1 MGVSWPLTA
10 WPILACFLYDFV
22 AGDETMMT
30 TTDVRMPTIVRSAS
44 QQVVVVSKQSQLNGL
59 LETVLDAG
67 QYDVV
72 FVESTEHAY
81 SHIKRLTPHLIIVC
95 LDIDDLDGFQVL
107 SMLKLD
113 DDTKCIPVVTC
124 TVQQDEEI
132 TRDESLDP
140 PDDVFS
146 QQAMLQL
153 N

>member
-1 MGVSWPLTA
+1 
-10 WPILACFLYDFV
+10 
-22 AGDETMMT
+22 MMT
-30 TTDVRMPTIVRSAS
+30 TTDVRMPTTVRSTS

-113 DDTKCIPVVTC
+113 EDTKGIPVVTC
-124 TVQQDEEI
+124 TMQAENEEPF
-132 TRDESLDP
+132 DESLDP
-140 PDDVFS
+140 PDDVMFS
-146 QQAMLQL
+146 QPAMMQL

>member
-1 MGVSWPLTA
+1 M
-10 WPILACFLYDFV
+10 LAGESE
-22 AGDETMMT
+22 ATMMT
-30 TTDVRMPTIVRSAS
+30 TIDSRTTLTGRSTS

-95 LDIDDLDGFQVL
+95 LDIDDIDGFQVL

-113 DDTKCIPVVTC
+113 TDTRNIPVVTC
-124 TVQQDEEI
+124 TVTQEDQ
-132 TRDESLDP
+132 TARDESLDR

-146 QQAMLQL
+146 QPPAMQL

>member
-1 MGVSWPLTA
+1 
-10 WPILACFLYDFV
+10 
-22 AGDETMMT
+22 MMT
-30 TTDVRMPTIVRSAS
+30 TTDVRTPMTVRSTS

-113 DDTKCIPVVTC
+113 NDTKAIPVVTC
-124 TVQQDEEI
+124 TVSHDEEE
-132 TRDESLDP
+132 TREESLDP
-140 PDDVFS
+140 RDDVFS
-146 QQAMLQL
+146 QPAQMQL

>member
-1 MGVSWPLTA
+1 
-10 WPILACFLYDFV
+10 
-22 AGDETMMT
+22 MMI
-30 TTDVRMPTIVRSAS
+30 TTDARTPMTVRSTS

-81 SHIKRLTPHLIIVC
+81 SHIKRLSPHLIIVC

-113 DDTKCIPVVTC
+113 SDTKNIPVVTC
-124 TVQQDEEI
+124 TIQQDDEV
-132 TRDESLDP
+132 TRDESLDL
-140 PDDVFS
+140 PDDVFC
-146 QQAMLQL
+146 QQAEMQL

>member
-1 MGVSWPLTA
+1 
-10 WPILACFLYDFV
+10 
-22 AGDETMMT
+22 MMT
-30 TTDVRMPTIVRSAS
+30 TTGTGATPLTLRPTS

-81 SHIKRLTPHLIIVC
+81 SHIKQLVPHLIIVC
-95 LDIDDLDGFQVL
+95 LDVDDLDGFQVL

-113 DDTKCIPVVTC
+113 ADTRNIPMVTC
-124 TVQQDEEI
+124 TVTQEEEV
-132 TRDESLDP
+132 TPDESMEM
-140 PDDVFS
+140 PDGVFAQPVTLS
-146 QQAMLQL
+146 L

>member
-1 MGVSWPLTA
+1 
-10 WPILACFLYDFV
+10 
-22 AGDETMMT
+22 MMT
-30 TTDVRMPTIVRSAS
+30 TTATTRTPRAVKSA

-81 SHIKRLTPHLIIVC
+81 SHIKRLSPDLIIVC
-95 LDIDDLDGFQVL
+95 LDIDDIDGFQVL

-113 DDTKCIPVVTC
+113 SETKRIPVVTC
-124 TVQQDEEI
+124 TVSSDEDDAL
-132 TRDESLDP
+132 DEPAELP
-140 PDDVFS
+140 ENVFS
-146 QQAMLQL
+146 EPPAICM

>member
-1 MGVSWPLTA
+1 
-10 WPILACFLYDFV
+10 
-22 AGDETMMT
+22 MMT
-30 TTDVRMPTIVRSAS
+30 TTHVRTPMAVRSTS

-113 DDTKCIPVVTC
+113 ADTKGIPVVTC
-124 TVQQDEEI
+124 TVQRDDEE
-132 TRDESLDP
+132 TQDESLDP
-140 PDDVFS
+140 PDDVFY
-146 QQAMLQL
+146 QPAIMQL

>member
-1 MGVSWPLTA
+1 
-10 WPILACFLYDFV
+10 
-22 AGDETMMT
+22 MMT
-30 TTDVRMPTIVRSAS
+30 TTRTENTLTGKTAT

-113 DDTKCIPVVTC
+113 KETRNIPVVTC
-124 TVQQDEEI
+124 TTATDGSNDREDVHERSDE
-132 TRDESLDP
+132 
-140 PDDVFS
+140 DVFIETP
-146 QQAMLQL
+146 AMAM

>member
-1 MGVSWPLTA
+1 M
-10 WPILACFLYDFV
+10 
-22 AGDETMMT
+22 
-30 TTDVRMPTIVRSAS
+30 RPTS

-81 SHIKRLTPHLIIVC
+81 SHIKRLTPRLIIVC

-113 DDTKCIPVVTC
+113 AETKDIPLVTC
-124 TVQQDEEI
+124 TVHRRK
-132 TRDESLDP
+132 TRSAGRIARPAGRRVLPAGGD
-140 PDDVFS
+140 
-146 QQAMLQL
+146 AAQL
-153 N
+153 AL

>member
-1 MGVSWPLTA
+1 
-10 WPILACFLYDFV
+10 
-22 AGDETMMT
+22 MT
-30 TTDVRMPTIVRSAS
+30 TTETRTPLMGRSTS

-81 SHIKRLTPHLIIVC
+81 SHIKRLAPHLIIVC
-95 LDIDDLDGFQVL
+95 LDIDDIDGFQVL

-113 DDTKCIPVVTC
+113 NDTKSIPVVTC
-124 TVQQDEEI
+124 TVSQEDEVM
-132 TRDESLDP
+132 RDESVDR

-146 QQAMLQL
+146 FSQPPAMQL

>member
-1 MGVSWPLTA
+1 
-10 WPILACFLYDFV
+10 
-22 AGDETMMT
+22 MMT
-30 TTDVRMPTIVRSAS
+30 TTDVRMPATVRSTS

-59 LETVLDAG
+59 LETVLGAG

-81 SHIKRLTPHLIIVC
+81 THIKRLTPHLIIVC

-113 DDTKCIPVVTC
+113 EVTKGIPVVTC
-124 TVQQDEEI
+124 TTQRDDEEMQ
-132 TRDESLDP
+132 DESLDP
-140 PDDVFS
+140 PDDVMFC
-146 QQAMLQL
+146 QPAAMQL

>member
-1 MGVSWPLTA
+1 
-10 WPILACFLYDFV
+10 
-22 AGDETMMT
+22 MMT
-30 TTDVRMPTIVRSAS
+30 TTQTRTPLTMRPTS

-59 LETVLDAG
+59 LESVLDAG

-81 SHIKRLTPHLIIVC
+81 THIKRLAPNLIIVC

-113 DDTKCIPVVTC
+113 ADTRSIPVVTC
-124 TVQQDEEI
+124 TVTQEEEE
-132 TRDESLDP
+132 TRDDSLDP
-140 PDDVFS
+140 PDDVFI
-146 QQAMLQL
+146 QPAALQL

>member
-1 MGVSWPLTA
+1 
-10 WPILACFLYDFV
+10 
-22 AGDETMMT
+22 MMT
-30 TTDVRMPTIVRSAS
+30 TTDVRVPTTVRPTS

-67 QYDVV
+67 QYDIV

-113 DDTKCIPVVTC
+113 DETKDIPLVTC
-124 TVQQDEEI
+124 TSSQDDEE
-132 TRDESLDP
+132 TPDEALDP
-140 PDDVFS
+140 REGVFS
-146 QQAMLQL
+146 QPAAMQL

>member
-1 MGVSWPLTA
+1 
-10 WPILACFLYDFV
+10 
-22 AGDETMMT
+22 MMT
-30 TTDVRMPTIVRSAS
+30 TTRTENTLTGKTAT

-113 DDTKCIPVVTC
+113 KETRNIPVVTC
-124 TVQQDEEI
+124 TTATDGSNDREDVNERSEE
-132 TRDESLDP
+132 
-140 PDDVFS
+140 DVFIEAP
-146 QQAMLQL
+146 AMAM

>member
-1 MGVSWPLTA
+1 
-10 WPILACFLYDFV
+10 
-22 AGDETMMT
+22 MT
-30 TTDVRMPTIVRSAS
+30 VRSTS

-113 DDTKCIPVVTC
+113 DDTKNIPVVTC
-124 TVQQDEEI
+124 TMQQEDEV
-132 TRDESLDP
+132 TQDESLDP
-140 PDDVFS
+140 PDDVFTS
-146 QQAMLQL
+146 RRRCS
-153 N
+153 

>member
-1 MGVSWPLTA
+1 
-10 WPILACFLYDFV
+10 
-22 AGDETMMT
+22 MMT
-30 TTDVRMPTIVRSAS
+30 TTETQTPMAVTYAP

-81 SHIKRLTPHLIIVC
+81 SHIKRLSPNLIIVC

-113 DDTKCIPVVTC
+113 NETSGIPVVTC
-124 TVQQDEEI
+124 TVSSSEDEQL
-132 TRDESLDP
+132 DEMVER

-146 QQAMLQL
+146 EPPAMCM

>member
-1 MGVSWPLTA
+1 LYYK
-10 WPILACFLYDFV
+10 LAGESE
-22 AGDETMMT
+22 ATMMT
-30 TTDVRMPTIVRSAS
+30 TIDSGTTLTGRTTS

-95 LDIDDLDGFQVL
+95 LDIDDIDGFQVL

-113 DDTKCIPVVTC
+113 NDTRNIPVVTC
-124 TVQQDEEI
+124 TVTQEDPT
-132 TRDESLDP
+132 TRDESLDR

-146 QQAMLQL
+146 QPPAMQL

>member
-1 MGVSWPLTA
+1 
-10 WPILACFLYDFV
+10 
-22 AGDETMMT
+22 MMT
-30 TTDVRMPTIVRSAS
+30 TRHVRKPTAVSSTS

-81 SHIKRLTPHLIIVC
+81 THIKRLTPHLIIVC

-113 DDTKCIPVVTC
+113 EETKGIPVVTC
-124 TVQQDEEI
+124 TIQRDDEE
-132 TRDESLDP
+132 TLDDVFDT

-146 QQAMLQL
+146 EPAAMQL

>member
-1 MGVSWPLTA
+1 
-10 WPILACFLYDFV
+10 
-22 AGDETMMT
+22 MT
-30 TTDVRMPTIVRSAS
+30 TTNAFTPTTVRSAA

-113 DDTKCIPVVTC
+113 DETKGIPVVTC
-124 TVQQDEEI
+124 TVSQEDDVV
-132 TRDESLDP
+132 RDESPDP
-140 PDDVFS
+140 PDDVFC
-146 QQAMLQL
+146 QQAVMSL

>member
-1 MGVSWPLTA
+1 
-10 WPILACFLYDFV
+10 
-22 AGDETMMT
+22 MMT
-30 TTDVRMPTIVRSAS
+30 TTDARTPMTVRSTS

-113 DDTKCIPVVTC
+113 SDTKNIPVVTC
-124 TVQQDEEI
+124 TIQQDDEV
-132 TRDESLDP
+132 TRDESLDL
-140 PDDVFS
+140 PDDVFC
-146 QQAMLQL
+146 QQAEMQL

>member
-1 MGVSWPLTA
+1 
-10 WPILACFLYDFV
+10 
-22 AGDETMMT
+22 MMT
-30 TTDVRMPTIVRSAS
+30 NTHARTPQTVRSTS

-59 LETVLDAG
+59 LESVLDAG

-81 SHIKRLTPHLIIVC
+81 THIKRLNPHLIIVC

-113 DDTKCIPVVTC
+113 AETRDIPVVTC
-124 TVQQDEEI
+124 TVTQEEEV
-132 TRDESLDP
+132 TRDESLDM

-146 QQAMLQL
+146 QPAPLQL
-153 N
+153 H

>member
-1 MGVSWPLTA
+1 
-10 WPILACFLYDFV
+10 
-22 AGDETMMT
+22 MMT
-30 TTDVRMPTIVRSAS
+30 TTLATTPLTMRATS

-59 LETVLDAG
+59 LESVLDAG

-81 SHIKRLTPHLIIVC
+81 THIKRLTPNLIIVC

-113 DDTKCIPVVTC
+113 PETRTIPVVTC
-124 TVQQDEEI
+124 TVTAEEQE
-132 TRDESLDP
+132 TQGDSPDP
-140 PDDVFS
+140 PDDVFT
-146 QQAMLQL
+146 QPMTLQL

>member
-1 MGVSWPLTA
+1 
-10 WPILACFLYDFV
+10 
-22 AGDETMMT
+22 MMT
-30 TTDVRMPTIVRSAS
+30 STRVQTPMTVRSNS
-44 QQVVVVSKQSQLNGL
+44 QQVVVVSKQSQLTGL

-113 DDTKCIPVVTC
+113 EQTKSIPVVTC
-124 TVQQDEEI
+124 TVSQDEE
-132 TRDESLDP
+132 TMQDQSLDP
-140 PDDVFS
+140 HDDVFS
-146 QQAMLQL
+146 QPAMMQL

>member
-1 MGVSWPLTA
+1 
-10 WPILACFLYDFV
+10 
-22 AGDETMMT
+22 MMT
-30 TTDVRMPTIVRSAS
+30 TIDARTPMTVRGTS

-81 SHIKRLTPHLIIVC
+81 SHIKRLSPHLIIVC
-95 LDIDDLDGFQVL
+95 LDIDDIDGFQVL

-113 DDTKCIPVVTC
+113 DDTKGIPVVTC
-124 TVQQDEEI
+124 TVSSDEQV

-146 QQAMLQL
+146 QPAMMQL

>member
-1 MGVSWPLTA
+1 
-10 WPILACFLYDFV
+10 
-22 AGDETMMT
+22 MMT
-30 TTDVRMPTIVRSAS
+30 TTRVDNTLTGKTAT

-81 SHIKRLTPHLIIVC
+81 SHIKRLSPHLIIVC

-113 DDTKCIPVVTC
+113 KETRNIPVVTC
-124 TVQQDEEI
+124 TMAADGSGDQAAAQEHNEE
-132 TRDESLDP
+132 
-140 PDDVFS
+140 DVFIES
-146 QQAMLQL
+146 VPMAM

>member
-1 MGVSWPLTA
+1 
-10 WPILACFLYDFV
+10 
-22 AGDETMMT
+22 MMT
-30 TTDVRMPTIVRSAS
+30 TTDARTPMTVRSTS

-113 DDTKCIPVVTC
+113 ADTKGIPVVTC
-124 TVQQDEEI
+124 TVSQDDEVSQ
-132 TRDESLDP
+132 DESLDP
-140 PDDVFS
+140 PYDVFS
-146 QQAMLQL
+146 QPAMMQL

>member
-1 MGVSWPLTA
+1 
-10 WPILACFLYDFV
+10 
-22 AGDETMMT
+22 MMT
-30 TTDVRMPTIVRSAS
+30 IEPRPTDIAS
-44 QQVVVVSKQSQLNGL
+44 RTSRQVVVVSKQSQLNGL

-95 LDIDDLDGFQVL
+95 LDVDDMDGFQVL

-113 DDTKCIPVVTC
+113 ADTKDIPVVTC
-124 TVQQDEEI
+124 TVTTQEEV
-132 TRDESLDP
+132 TRSESVEL
-140 PDDVFS
+140 PDDVFN
-146 QQAMLQL
+146 QPAALRL

>member
-1 MGVSWPLTA
+1 
-10 WPILACFLYDFV
+10 
-22 AGDETMMT
+22 MMT
-30 TTDVRMPTIVRSAS
+30 TIETRPTDTARPTS

-81 SHIKRLTPHLIIVC
+81 SHIKRLTPRLIIVC
-95 LDIDDLDGFQVL
+95 LDIDDMDGFQVL

-113 DDTKCIPVVTC
+113 ADTKDIPVVTC
-124 TVQQDEEI
+124 TVTTEEEVE
-132 TRDESLDP
+132 RSESVEM
-140 PDDVFS
+140 PDDVFN
-146 QQAMLQL
+146 QPVPLRL

>member
-1 MGVSWPLTA
+1 M
-10 WPILACFLYDFV
+10 I
-22 AGDETMMT
+22 T
-30 TTDVRMPTIVRSAS
+30 TTETTTPLKGRSAS

-59 LETVLDAG
+59 LETMLDAG

-81 SHIKRLTPHLIIVC
+81 THIKRLTPHLVIVC
-95 LDIDDLDGFQVL
+95 LDVDDLDGFQVL

-113 DDTKCIPVVTC
+113 PETKLIPLVTC
-124 TVQQDEEI
+124 TVTQEDEV
-132 TRDESLDP
+132 THDESLDP

-146 QQAMLQL
+146 QPAALQL

>member
-1 MGVSWPLTA
+1 
-10 WPILACFLYDFV
+10 
-22 AGDETMMT
+22 MMT
-30 TTDVRMPTIVRSAS
+30 TTDARMPMTVRSTS

-67 QYDVV
+67 QYDIV

-113 DDTKCIPVVTC
+113 DDTKYIPVVTC
-124 TVQQDEEI
+124 TVQQEDEVSQ
-132 TRDESLDP
+132 DESLDT
-140 PDDVFS
+140 PDDVLFS
-146 QQAMLQL
+146 QPAIMQL